1 MRQYHCAQ
9 CHRTWN
15 EDGIIKIPLHL
26 DSGLETEIYECP
38 ACGSRYLEIMAEGT
52 TKREEIFIIIIG
64 FLSAIGALAIM
75 GGLIYLLTKIF

>member
-1 MRQYHCAQ
+1 MRHYHCAQ

-38 ACGSRYLEIMAEGT
+38 ACGSRYIEITAEGT
-52 TKREEIFIIIIG
+52 TRREEIFIIILA
-64 FLSAIGALAIM
+64 FLSAIGALSIIS
-75 GGLIYLLTKIF
+75 GIIYLLIKTF